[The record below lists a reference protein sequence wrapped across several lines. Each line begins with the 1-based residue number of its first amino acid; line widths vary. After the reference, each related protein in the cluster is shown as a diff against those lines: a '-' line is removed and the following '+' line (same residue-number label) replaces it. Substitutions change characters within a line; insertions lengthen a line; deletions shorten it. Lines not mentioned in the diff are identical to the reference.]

1 MRTCNAYVRVYVR
14 ACARMRKRTVATRFA
29 RATPA
34 SRDLQT
40 LPFLDRLRWVLL
52 WVQVVKSVYK

>member
-1 MRTCNAYVRVYVR
+1 MRTGNAYVRAYVR

-34 SRDLQT
+34 SRDLQP
-40 LPFLDRLRWVLL
+40 LSFLDCLRWSRLQTHVE
-52 WVQVVKSVYK
+52 KSAYK